1 MKRAARAIRGND
13 IFAIKQVKEDQDEPL
28 QEEVEYYQDS
38 KGRLPLSPVDP
49 ELSLPFGRRPVLLL
63 SRDTAYR
70 VRTSVTV
77 GMVTRTIRAIPVEVP
92 LGPGDEMPEQC
103 VVNLDNILTIPNARL
118 AEQLGLGWRDLD
130 LNLAKI
136 FQET

>member
-49 ELSLPFGRRPVLLL
+49 EL
-63 SRDTAYR
+63 
-70 VRTSVTV
+70 
-77 GMVTRTIRAIPVEVP
+77 
-92 LGPGDEMPEQC
+92 PEQC